1 MRVSSLDSEGR
12 ARWTCLAAL
21 SLPAAL
27 PPRISSDREDRGA
40 LGETVP
46 VAPEVEIRDWIRDWN
61 RATQEIRDWQPF
73 EI

>member
-1 MRVSSLDSEGR
+1 MDLSC
-12 ARWTCLAAL
+12 A

-27 PPRISSDREDRGA
+27 PPRTSSDREDRGA